1 MVLKLHVHVCPK
13 LCKYSSVLTQQLQLV
28 LTGMPNVT
36 KFKVT
41 LDYFHEGQFISHSYQ
56 PNLRPER
63 PEANCVSNLCIY
75 VACMG

>member
-1 MVLKLHVHVCPK
+1 MCVLTVPK
-13 LCKYSSVLTQQLQLV
+13 LCKYSSVLTQQSWHAKCD
-28 LTGMPNVT
+28 

-41 LDYFHEGQFISHSYQ
+41 LDYFHEGQFISQ

>member
-1 MVLKLHVHVCPK
+1 MYVLSYVSTVVFLLSNH
-13 LCKYSSVLTQQLQLV
+13 
-28 LTGMPNVT
+28 GMPNVT

-41 LDYFHEGQFISHSYQ
+41 LDYFHEGQFVSHSYQ